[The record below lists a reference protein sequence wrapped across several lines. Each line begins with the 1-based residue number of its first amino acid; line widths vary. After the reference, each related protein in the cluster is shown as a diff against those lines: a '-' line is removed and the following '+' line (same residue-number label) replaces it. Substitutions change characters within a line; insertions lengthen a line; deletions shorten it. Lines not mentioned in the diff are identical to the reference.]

1 MGIKDKILKAYFNVA
16 ESIDSDE
23 KMIISSRLFHRN
35 KKYAFFVE
43 VRRLDE
49 NGCLEGEI
57 KIDPFISS
65 SFFHQSIWKENP
77 EEQLERIKKINGGKT
92 CLKHSKET

>member
-23 KMIISSRLFHRN
+23 KMIISSRLFYRN

-43 VRRLDE
+43 ARRLDD

-57 KIDPFISS
+57 KINPFVSS
-65 SFFHQSIWKENP
+65 AFFHQSFWKESP
-77 EEQLERIKKINGGKT
+77 EEQLERIKKINGGKNAGSHGT
-92 CLKHSKET
+92 